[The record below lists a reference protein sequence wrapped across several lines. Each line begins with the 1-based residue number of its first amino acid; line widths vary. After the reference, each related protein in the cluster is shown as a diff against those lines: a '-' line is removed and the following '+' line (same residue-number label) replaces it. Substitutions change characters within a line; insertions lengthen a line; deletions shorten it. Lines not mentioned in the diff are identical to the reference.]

1 MDRLRSSRARL
12 VDQFRAK
19 GDALNNNNVE
29 SGKMV
34 KDIMELEWTA
44 MKNTASFPSHRGIH
58 IFHEDGGIGDEAALL
73 QMMEQI
79 QKELQDEEDRMIWE
93 VLNYD
98 AESLASQ
105 VESLQSEEVICPV
118 CQVSGLQQS
127 TSSLLTS
134 VAIAGST
141 FGAAGVQGGSLLICA
156 CGLTL
161 HGANCTPSHI
171 KSAIENTVAHHG
183 QLCVGKLVFTQTKDS
198 QGSNVLAT
206 CQQCDWMSFLL

>member
-12 VDQFRAK
+12 VDQFR
-19 GDALNNNNVE
+19 GNVDALNNNNVG

-34 KDIMELEWTA
+34 KDIMELEWSA
-44 MKNTASFPSHRGIH
+44 MKNAASFPSHRGIH
-58 IFHEDGGIGDEAALL
+58 HFHEDGGIGDETALL

-79 QKELQDEEDRMIWE
+79 QKELQEEEDRMVGE

-98 AESLASQ
+98 AKSLASQ

-118 CQVSGLQQS
+118 CQVAGLQRS

-134 VAIAGST
+134 VAMAGSACGT
-141 FGAAGVQGGSLLICA
+141 VGSSGNLLICA

-161 HGANCTPSHI
+161 HGANLTPNHI
-171 KSAIENTVAHHG
+171 KSAIENTVTHHG
-183 QLCVGKLVFTQTKDS
+183 QLCVGKLLFTQTKDT